1 MRRSTSTAKNEPM
14 SHIHHETV
22 PPNQSSRCPQ
32 GGAHELADGHEEGEL
47 VAHELHV
54 SLRAV
59 LQGDAVGR
67 VVY

>member
-1 MRRSTSTAKNEPM
+1 MRLCHQTKAVDVHK
-14 SHIHHETV
+14 
-22 PPNQSSRCPQ
+22 
-32 GGAHELADGHEEGEL
+32 EERMNLQMVMKKVNLL